1 MRKRGPAAVAPTGVL
16 RKGGNSALST
26 LSPEVADQVTHGVV
40 AVARSLGDAF
50 QGTPLDEEGTE
61 HLIAAMERV
70 SRFEK
75 EAQAE
80 GIVHDLAPRCR
91 SISVGLLAPDDI
103 DWDRWFQGAEPW
115 GGLGSL

>member
-1 MRKRGPAAVAPTGVL
+1 VW

-26 LSPEVADQVTHGVV
+26 LSPEVADEVAYGVV
-40 AVARSLGDAF
+40 AVARLLGDVF
-50 QGTPLDEEGTE
+50 QGTSLDEEGTE

-70 SRFEK
+70 GRFEE

-91 SISVGLLAPDDI
+91 SISVGCLAPDDI

-115 GGLGSL
+115 GGLRSR

>member
-1 MRKRGPAAVAPTGVL
+1 VRKRGPAAVAPTGVL

-40 AVARSLGDAF
+40 AVTRSLGDVL
-50 QGTPLDEEGTE
+50 QGMPLDEKGAE
-61 HLIAAMERV
+61 HLIAAVQRV
-70 SRFEK
+70 GGFEE

-91 SISVGLLAPDDI
+91 SISVGFLAPDDI
-103 DWDRWFQGAEPW
+103 DWDRWFQGAVSRGALRSP
-115 GGLGSL
+115 